1 MTAEAFIAWAAEQP
15 AGRYELAGGEVVAMA
30 PERAGHTRAKLAAAI
45 ALRAAIGVRG
55 RDCEAMVDGM
65 VVRIDEA
72 TVYEPDAL
80 VRCGPRLPDEA
91 TEIADPVIVVEVI
104 SPSSRGIDSGAK
116 LVGYFRIP
124 SVRHYLVLD
133 TEARAVVHHRR
144 GDRGGIETR
153 ILRDGGLALDPPGI
167 EIALADLFAAG

>member
-1 MTAEAFIAWAAEQP
+1 
-15 AGRYELAGGEVVAMA
+15 
-30 PERAGHTRAKLAAAI
+30 
-45 ALRAAIGVRG
+45 
-55 RDCEAMVDGM
+55 M
-65 VVRIDEA
+65 VVRIDER

-80 VRCGPRLPDEA
+80 VRCGPRLPDDA

-124 SVRHYLVLD
+124 SVRHYLVID
-133 TEARAVVHHRR
+133 IEARAVVHHRR

-153 ILRDGGLALDPPGI
+153 ILREGRLELDPPRIG
-167 EIALADLFAAG
+167 IALADMLPVG